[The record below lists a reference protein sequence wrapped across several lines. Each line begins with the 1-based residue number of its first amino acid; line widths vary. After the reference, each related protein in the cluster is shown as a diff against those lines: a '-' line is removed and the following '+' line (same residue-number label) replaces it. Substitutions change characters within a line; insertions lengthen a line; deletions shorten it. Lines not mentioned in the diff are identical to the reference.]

1 MPTFPRAVAR
11 RVLVVEGDRAS
22 RNLLCRVLDHDRRF
36 EVVGAVTSAS
46 QAMAFEGTFDLALV
60 DLLVDASLDV
70 LGPLR
75 DRVPSPAL
83 LVMAPVAAS
92 YLRAAVASA
101 GGHGLVSTRMGMRAL
116 LDLMADCCSSRALCS
131 GR

>member
-1 MPTFPRAVAR
+1 VAAPARAVAR

-22 RNLLCRVLDHDRRF
+22 RNLLCRALDRDQRF
-36 EVVGAVTSAS
+36 EVVASVGYAS
-46 QAMAFEGTFDLALV
+46 QALAFQGTFDLALV

-70 LGPLR
+70 LGALR
-75 DRVPSPAL
+75 ARVPSPAL
-83 LVMAPVAAS
+83 LVLAPAVAS

-101 GGHGLVSTRMGMRAL
+101 GGHGLVSTRIGMREL